1 MATAA
6 ARPRSRAGYGMFSI
20 GLSFIG
26 AATVL
31 NIAYDRLSWVG
42 VEVMPQFLA
51 HMYDTS
57 GKPIVTLVFVAV
69 GLSFILMGF
78 ALPRGRVEQRSSNR
92 QQVRIAAPLYSADSD
107 AEADEQGVTSN
118 GTVVLRTR
126 KYLADTGL
134 SGATGW
140 ASPRR
145 TN

>member
-1 MATAA
+1 
-6 ARPRSRAGYGMFSI
+6 MFYV

-57 GKPIVTLVFVAV
+57 GKPSVTLVFVAV

-78 ALPRGRVEQRSSNR
+78 ALPRAKVEQRSSNR
-92 QQVRIAAPLYSADSD
+92 AQVRIAAPLFSPDET
-107 AEADEQGVTSN
+107 AEAGDQEVTPD

-126 KYLADTGL
+126 KYVTDSRL

-140 ASPRR
+140 SSTRR
-145 TN
+145 PQ

>member
-6 ARPRSRAGYGMFSI
+6 ARPRSRAGNGMFYV

-57 GKPIVTLVFVAV
+57 GKPVVTLVFVAI

-78 ALPRGRVEQRSSNR
+78 ALPRAKVEQRSSNR
-92 QQVRIAAPLYSADSD
+92 PKVKIAAPLYSADSD
-107 AEADEQGVTSN
+107 ENDEGVTSN

-126 KYLADTGL
+126 KYVNDTGL

-140 ASPRR
+140 AAPRR
-145 TN
+145 TQ

>member
-1 MATAA
+1 
-6 ARPRSRAGYGMFSI
+6 MFFV

-78 ALPRGRVEQRSSNR
+78 ALPRAQVEQRSSKR
-92 QQVRIAAPLYSADSD
+92 PQVQIAAPLFSPD
-107 AEADEQGVTSN
+107 ADEAAEEGVTSN

-126 KYLADTGL
+126 KYVTDSSL

-140 ASPRR
+140 AAPRR
-145 TN
+145 TQ

>member
-6 ARPRSRAGYGMFSI
+6 ARPRQRTSYGAFFI

-42 VEVMPQFLA
+42 VEVMPQFLS
-51 HMYDTS
+51 HMYDVS
-57 GKPIVTLVFVAV
+57 GKAGVTLVFVAV

-78 ALPRGRVEQRSSNR
+78 ALPRGASEQRSSNR
-92 QQVRIAAPLYSADSD
+92 PQIRVAVPLFSPETEGATED
-107 AEADEQGVTSN
+107 GVTSN

-126 KYLADTGL
+126 KYLADSSL

-140 ASPRR
+140 APPRR

>member
-6 ARPRSRAGYGMFSI
+6 ARPRSRAGNGMFYV

-57 GKPIVTLVFVAV
+57 GKPVVTLVFVAV

-78 ALPRGRVEQRSSNR
+78 ALPRAKVEQRSSNR
-92 QQVRIAAPLYSADSD
+92 KQVQIAAPLYSAD
-107 AEADEQGVTSN
+107 ADEAGDEGVTSN

-126 KYLADTGL
+126 KYVNDSSL

-140 ASPRR
+140 AKPRR
-145 TN
+145 SS

>member
-6 ARPRSRAGYGMFSI
+6 ARPRSLAGNGMFYV
-20 GLSFIG
+20 GLSIIG

-51 HMYDTS
+51 RMYDTS

-78 ALPRGRVEQRSSNR
+78 ALPRARVEQRSSNR
-92 QQVRIAAPLYSADSD
+92 PQVRIAAPLFSPDT
-107 AEADEQGVTSN
+107 EETGDEGVTAN

-126 KYLADTGL
+126 RYVNDSSF

-140 ASPRR
+140 APPRGTR
-145 TN
+145 

>member
-1 MATAA
+1 MATPA
-6 ARPRSRAGYGMFSI
+6 ARPRSRAGNGMFYV

-57 GKPIVTLVFVAV
+57 GKPVVTLVFVAV

-78 ALPRGRVEQRSSNR
+78 ALPRAKVEQRSSNR
-92 QQVRIAAPLYSADSD
+92 PQVRIAAPLFSPDT
-107 AEADEQGVTSN
+107 DEGGDEGVTSN

-126 KYLADTGL
+126 KYVTDSSL

-140 ASPRR
+140 SSTRR
-145 TN
+145 HQ